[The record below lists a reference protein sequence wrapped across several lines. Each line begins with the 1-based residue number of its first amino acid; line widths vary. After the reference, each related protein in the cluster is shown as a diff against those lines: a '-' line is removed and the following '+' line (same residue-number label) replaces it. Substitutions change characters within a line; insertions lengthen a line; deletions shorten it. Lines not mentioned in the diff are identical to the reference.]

1 MSQAR
6 RIRSVWLLAIVI
18 VVGVLVLVAVVTSG
32 SAPRPSRTP
41 EAVAREWMTALL
53 RGQDAERRA
62 LECPGSA
69 EAQQVGLLV
78 VGAASVRT
86 QPARRIRSDQW
97 VVTVNLFGPKGALLN
112 AVPLTVDRIDG
123 VLKVC

>member
-1 MSQAR
+1 VSEAR
-6 RIRSVWLLAIVI
+6 RIRSVWLLAIVA

-32 SAPRPSRTP
+32 SAPPPSTTP
-41 EAVAREWMTALL
+41 EAVAGDWMTALL
-53 RGQDAERRA
+53 RGQDAERHA
-62 LECPGSA
+62 LECPGSV

-78 VGAASVRT
+78 VDAASVRT
-86 QPARRIRSDQW
+86 QPARRIRSDRW